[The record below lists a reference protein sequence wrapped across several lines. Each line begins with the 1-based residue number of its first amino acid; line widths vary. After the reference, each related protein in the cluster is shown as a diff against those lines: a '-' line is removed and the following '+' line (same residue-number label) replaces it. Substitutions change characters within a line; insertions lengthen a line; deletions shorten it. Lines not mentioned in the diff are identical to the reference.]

1 MKKEICSDC
10 DSPSLGRR
18 RFLVNTA
25 AIAVATPWASRLA
38 IASTS
43 SQSKVE
49 SIVAEFFGSL
59 SESQRSEI
67 CRPYSDSSRETVN
80 PNWHVA
86 KPLIGSDFYTKSQQ
100 TQIDAIVRGLTSQ
113 DGYTLLQKQMDD
125 DDGGQGAYS
134 VAVFGNPNDGS
145 YQWMLTG
152 RHLTLRADG
161 NSQPQTAFG
170 GAIVYGHGEE
180 SSPEANLFYY
190 QTKKVNE
197 VFQSLSQGQ
206 AKVALLNE
214 APQETDVRIR
224 SKDEKLAGIAVAD
237 MNASQQKLV
246 QESLQTILG
255 PYRSEDGEEALQL
268 IAASGGIDQLR
279 FAFYQQEDL
288 GNDRIWDVWRIEGPS
303 TVIHFRGAP
312 HVHAYI
318 HVRANT

>member
-1 MKKEICSDC
+1 MKKNICSDC
-10 DSPSLGRR
+10 NSQPLGRR

-25 AIAVATPWASRLA
+25 AIAVATPWASRMA
-38 IASTS
+38 FASANS
-43 SQSKVE
+43 ESKAE
-49 SIVAEFFGSL
+49 SIVAEFYGSL

-67 CRPYSDSSRETVN
+67 CRPYDDPARETVN
-80 PNWHVA
+80 PNWHVT
-86 KPLIGSDFYTKSQQ
+86 KPLIGSDFYSKSQQ

-113 DGYTLLQKQMDD
+113 DGYTLLQKQMDE

-134 VAVFGNPNDGS
+134 VAVFGNPNDGKF
-145 YQWMLTG
+145 QWMLTG

-197 VFQSLSQGQ
+197 VFQALSQAQ
-206 AKVALLNE
+206 ANVALLNDT
-214 APQETDVRIR
+214 PDETDVRIR
-224 SKDEKLAGIAVAD
+224 EKNEKLSGIAVAD
-237 MNASQQKLV
+237 MNSSQQKLV
-246 QESLQTILG
+246 QDSLRTILG
-255 PYRSEDGEEALQL
+255 PYRTEDGEEALEL
-268 IAASGGIDQLR
+268 IEASGGIAQLR
-279 FAFYQQEDL
+279 FAFYRQEDL

-318 HVRANT
+318 HVKATT